1 MLGKNTKLNRRNAIK
16 KIAMGTTAITIP
28 KIQNTN
34 YLKKS
39 KSLKGNIKQSVCQW
53 CYSDVPL
60 KKLAEESKKIGLVG
74 IDLIGKELEEIFSGE
89 ISKAERKNRSTEGV
103 DSDTPDLGGED
114 GST

>member
-39 KSLKGNIKQSVCQW
+39 KSDAYKQ
-53 CYSDVPL
+53 
-60 KKLAEESKKIGLVG
+60 I
-74 IDLIGKELEEIFSGE
+74 
-89 ISKAERKNRSTEGV
+89 ISKLNLRK
-103 DSDTPDLGGED
+103 
-114 GST
+114 